1 MRAPTK
7 VLGGAAALAL
17 AATPLGAASPADSVY
32 LGGYVYT
39 VDAHDGVQQALAV
52 RAGRIIYVGDEAG
65 ARALI
70 GPHTRRFDL
79 AGRMLM
85 PGLIDGHMHPLDGGT
100 GLRKCNLNYERLT
113 VAELQQ
119 RIQKCLDETRT
130 REPDGWLEV
139 VNWFREAMLPA
150 GVATSRATLDGL
162 QTRRP
167 IFVMSSFGHTA
178 LVNSRALELAKLSA
192 ASHDPL
198 GGRID
203 REASGAPSGILEEDA
218 AFDLVQKLIP
228 GATPAEDAQ
237 AARLALQAVNA
248 QGVTQF
254 LDAQATERTVSAFAA
269 AQRDGGLSAR
279 AHFALWITPE
289 EGRHARAAIARVQSL
304 ARRYDQGPLRPEP
317 TLTVRNIK
325 LFMDGVI
332 TAPALTGAMLRP
344 YLEDRG
350 TPAEPRWVPSAN
362 RGPEVYF
369 PPPLLQAL
377 LLGAARAGLEPHLHV
392 DGDRAVH
399 EALEGVAALRR
410 AFPGRMIR
418 AALAHDESVD
428 PADFARFGAL
438 DAIPVLSF
446 QWEKPAPDSVDG
458 AREYLGPAR
467 YRYIEPAGYLAAAG
481 ARIAYGSDW
490 PVDRLDEWF
499 ALKVGVTRENDPAE
513 AGEKYRGRLSSDPG
527 LTVPAVLRAITANA
541 AYELHAD
548 ADTGSLE
555 VGKLADFIVLDRNP
569 LQIDPHD
576 IAHVRVL
583 RTVVGDKT
591 VYEAPAR

>member
-39 VDAHDGVQQALAV
+39 VDARDSVQQALAV

-178 LVNSRALELAKLSA
+178 LVNSRALEVAKLSA

-237 AARLALQAVNA
+237 AARLALQAV
-248 QGVTQF
+248 
-254 LDAQATERTVSAFAA
+254 
-269 AQRDGGLSAR
+269 
-279 AHFALWITPE
+279 
-289 EGRHARAAIARVQSL
+289 
-304 ARRYDQGPLRPEP
+304 
-317 TLTVRNIK
+317 
-325 LFMDGVI
+325 
-332 TAPALTGAMLRP
+332 
-344 YLEDRG
+344 
-350 TPAEPRWVPSAN
+350 
-362 RGPEVYF
+362 
-369 PPPLLQAL
+369 
-377 LLGAARAGLEPHLHV
+377 
-392 DGDRAVH
+392 
-399 EALEGVAALRR
+399 
-410 AFPGRMIR
+410 
-418 AALAHDESVD
+418 
-428 PADFARFGAL
+428 
-438 DAIPVLSF
+438 
-446 QWEKPAPDSVDG
+446 
-458 AREYLGPAR
+458 
-467 YRYIEPAGYLAAAG
+467 
-481 ARIAYGSDW
+481 
-490 PVDRLDEWF
+490 
-499 ALKVGVTRENDPAE
+499 
-513 AGEKYRGRLSSDPG
+513 
-527 LTVPAVLRAITANA
+527 
-541 AYELHAD
+541 
-548 ADTGSLE
+548 
-555 VGKLADFIVLDRNP
+555 
-569 LQIDPHD
+569 
-576 IAHVRVL
+576 
-583 RTVVGDKT
+583 
-591 VYEAPAR
+591 